1 MPTPSFHFATSAP
14 HPIHRRWLAERFVR
28 LRRADERRRYAA
40 SQRRGRID
48 PNPHQIDAVIFALGR
63 IREGGCI
70 LADEVGLGKTIE
82 AGLIIVQLMAE
93 GARRVLIVV
102 PKPLQGQ
109 WQQELYTL
117 FGVEVRDGSLADE
130 AALDGDG
137 VFLVGREWAGGDRG
151 SERLRAAEPFD
162 LCVIDEAHEIF
173 AGLYKRYD
181 RHGVYQPGS
190 PHAQMAG
197 RVKELLADTPVLL
210 LTATPIQNSLAEIWG
225 LVQYVE
231 PTGTL
236 LGDVSTFRQVFCDG
250 DDRKLVA
257 GQDEELRARL
267 ATVCKRTLR
276 RQAQEFLERPFVDR
290 KAQLFEYSMTAE
302 ERSLYDD
309 LTRFLLKPDLAA
321 FRGNQRRLLIISFH
335 RQMASSVRALV
346 TSLEKVAE
354 RLRWI
359 LAGLNLEALAG
370 EGLSLAFDLEEEAL
384 DTGVDEGAPPA
395 PEDVRAELARVEGFI
410 ARAEALPRDSKADAL
425 LKAVKL
431 VLGRAEGSGKV
442 VIFTESLSTQKYIRD
457 LLLMHAGLD
466 PDDVTLFRGQN
477 EGPRLA
483 AALER
488 WQREVGNAIPAYNRP
503 SRSVAVRMALVHEFR
518 TRSRIFV
525 STEAGAK
532 GLNLQ
537 FCDTLVNY
545 DLPWNPQRI
554 EQRIGRCHRYS
565 QERDVTVINFLAPDN
580 QAQRLTFEIL
590 SQKLDLFGTVLDASD
605 HVLHEPRTKTPETVA
620 GALAADIE
628 TRLGRIYEHA
638 RTPEQIVAELEELR
652 ETIGSRRDRYEHELA
667 RTEKL
672 IETQFDAEVRQNF
685 RRIQAELPETLAE
698 LDRDAD
704 RLLSSYLAAAG
715 VPFER
720 TAGEGQVR
728 YTVAASPRLPAGLA
742 DGLTVVVGHA
752 EDLGDAD
759 PLHLG
764 HPLLEAAV
772 AEARA
777 ATDRRFRV
785 ELGGRLPALADRRG
799 CRGRLV
805 VVKVRYQG
813 FEPVDRLLPVAVI
826 EAPSAATTGEV
837 LPAAAAAAL
846 LELEPADRDAMV
858 PLELDDEDVEDA
870 VEEALFID
878 QSAVAA
884 DEQRRFDRAI
894 AQIERYLDDRV
905 MVLERRRRGVEKSLR
920 SALRKRDS
928 VIGAGART
936 RAEERARE
944 LQQDCDRLDA
954 EIRRLQAR
962 EDPAYEKWRRR
973 AHRRRYA
980 APAVERIL
988 DVDFVLT

>member
-1 MPTPSFHFATSAP
+1 MPTRVT
-14 HPIHRRWLAERFVR
+14 HPIQRRWLAEQFVR

-48 PNPHQIDAVIFALGR
+48 PNPHQVDAVIFALGR
-63 IREGGCI
+63 MREGGCI

-109 WQQELYTL
+109 WQQELYSL
-117 FGVEVRDGSLADE
+117 FGVEVRDGSLGDQT
-130 AALDGDG
+130 ALDGDG

-151 SERLRAAEPFD
+151 SERLRSAEPFD

-197 RVKELLADTPVLL
+197 RVKELLVDTPVLL
-210 LTATPIQNSLAEIWG
+210 LTATPMQNSLVELWG

-250 DDRKLVA
+250 DDGKLVA
-257 GQDEELRARL
+257 GQDEELRQRL

-276 RQAQEFLERPFVDR
+276 RQAQEFLERPFVKR
-290 KAQLFEYSMTAE
+290 QTRLFEYSMTTE
-302 ERSLYDD
+302 EKALYDD
-309 LTRFLLKPDLAA
+309 LTRFLLEPNLSA

-335 RQMASSVRALV
+335 RQMASSVQALAA
-346 TSLEKVAE
+346 SLRKVAQ
-354 RLRWI
+354 RLRGM
-359 LAGLNLEALAG
+359 LAGLSLEALDA
-370 EGLSLAFDLEEEAL
+370 EGLSLADDLEEEVE
-384 DTGVDEGAPPA
+384 DTEVDEGAPPA
-395 PEDVRAELARVEGFI
+395 PERVRTELERVEGFI

-425 LKAVKL
+425 IKAVKL
-431 VLGRAEGSGKV
+431 VFSRADRGEGSGKM
-442 VIFTESLSTQKYIRD
+442 VIFTESLRTQEYIRD
-457 LLLMHAGLD
+457 LLLGAGLAAGE
-466 PDDVTLFRGQN
+466 VTLFRGQN
-477 EGPRLA
+477 EGPRVT
-483 AALER
+483 AALDR
-488 WQREVGNAIPAYNRP
+488 WQVEVGNAIPAYNRP
-503 SRSVAVRMALVHEFR
+503 SRAVAVRMALVHEFR
-518 TRSRIFV
+518 TRSRVFV

-565 QERDVTVINFLAPDN
+565 QEHDVTVINFLTPDN
-580 QAQRLTFEIL
+580 QAQQLTFEIL

-620 GALAADIE
+620 SAMAVDFE
-628 TRLGRIYEHA
+628 TSLKRIYERA
-638 RTPEQIVAELEELR
+638 RTPEQIVEELR
-652 ETIGSRRDRYEHELA
+652 ELRENIGSRRDRYERELA
-667 RTEKL
+667 RTETL
-672 IETQFDAEVRQNF
+672 IQTQFDEQVRRRF
-685 RRIQAELPETLAE
+685 RRIQEELPVTLAE

-704 RLLSSYLAAAG
+704 RLLSSYLVAAE

-720 TAGEGQVR
+720 TEEEGLVR
-728 YTVAASPRLPAGLA
+728 FDLAASRRLPAGLA
-742 DGLTVVVGHA
+742 DGLTVMVGHA
-752 EDLGDAD
+752 REIGDAD

-772 AEARA
+772 AEARE
-777 ATDRRFRV
+777 ATHRSFRV
-785 ELGGRLPALADRRG
+785 ELSRSGEPGAAVADWQGR
-799 CRGRLV
+799 RGRLV
-805 VVKVRYQG
+805 VLKVRYQG
-813 FEPVDRLLPVAVI
+813 FEPVDRLLPVAVL
-826 EAPSAATTGEV
+826 EATGEV
-837 LPAAAAAAL
+837 LPPAAAAAL
-846 LELEPADRDAMV
+846 LALEPVDLAEME
-858 PLELDDEDVEDA
+858 PLDLDEEDVEDA
-870 VEEALFID
+870 LEEALFVD
-878 QSAVAA
+878 QSVAAA

-905 MVLERRRRGVEKSLR
+905 MVLERQRRGVGRRLQA
-920 SALRKRDS
+920 ALRKRDS
-928 VIGAGART
+928 VIGAEART
-936 RAEERARE
+936 QAEERGRE
-944 LQQDCDRLDA
+944 LQETVDTLDA
-954 EIRRLQAR
+954 EIRRLRAR
-962 EDPAYEKWRRR
+962 EDPDYEKWRRR

-980 APAVERIL
+980 APVSERIL
-988 DVDFVLT
+988 DVDFALT